1 MGRTEKWKLILILAV
16 IAAAAWFIYPTIR
29 WYSLPKSAQ
38 TKLSKSEYDFLN
50 KHKLKLGLD
59 LQGGVHMLL
68 KIDMDKV
75 QEMEVIKEIDQIN
88 LDFANARLDAKAVYG
103 GGTVTNYIQYAN
115 KTMQQSVKD
124 ILAKAQYLKEDS
136 AVPMKENQIA
146 LKVDTSFIRERSND
160 IMDRARKVIENRVN
174 QLGLSETNVAYQ
186 GTDRIVVQLPGEE
199 DPVRASQLIQKQ
211 AFLEFKIVAD
221 PELVNQIIDPTTN
234 QLKPGAIIPEG
245 YELKYLR
252 ETKEGQITNE
262 PVLLR
267 SKAELTGEH
276 ISGASVKFNSMKMGA
291 PYVAMRFDKN
301 GALIFERVTAAN
313 VKKRLA
319 IVLDG
324 EVKSA
329 PEIREKIA
337 GGDAM
342 IEGRFTMEEAKD
354 LSIVLKAGALPAPL
368 VVEESRLIGPSLGL
382 DSINKGIFS
391 AILGGILVALF
402 MLIYYRG
409 SGMIANVALTLN
421 LVVLVAA
428 LGALNAVLTVPGIA
442 GIVLTIGM
450 AVDANVLIF
459 ERIREELRAG
469 KTVRSAIEAGY
480 NRAFSAILDSNV
492 TTIIA
497 AVMLFQFGT
506 GPVRG
511 FAITLS
517 LGLII
522 SMFTAIMVTR
532 VLFDWL
538 TLRRSFT
545 KLSI

>member
-1 MGRTEKWKLILILAV
+1 MGRIPKWKIILIIAV
-16 IAAAAWFIYPTIR
+16 IAASLWFIYPTIR
-29 WYSLPKSAQ
+29 WYSLSKTAQ
-38 TKLSKSEYDFLN
+38 SKLSKSEYEFLS
-50 KHKLKLGLD
+50 KRKLKLGLD

-68 KIDMDKV
+68 KVDMDKV
-75 QEMEVIKEIDQIN
+75 QQMEVAKEIDRIN
-88 LDFANARLDAKAVYG
+88 ADFANARLDAKAVYG
-103 GGTVTNYIQYAN
+103 GGTVTNTIQYAN
-115 KTMQQSVKD
+115 KAIEPAVKN
-124 ILAKAQYLKEDS
+124 ILDKSLILKEDS
-136 AVPMKENQIA
+136 AIPRKENQIA
-146 LKVDTSFIRERSND
+146 LRIEVQIIHDKSVD
-160 IMDRARKVIENRVN
+160 IMDRARKVIETRVN

-186 GTDRIVVQLPGEE
+186 GADRIVVQLPGEE
-199 DPVRASQLIQKQ
+199 DPVRASQLIQRQ

-221 PELVNQIIDPTTN
+221 PELADQIVDMQTL
-234 QLKPGAIIPEG
+234 QLKPGAVVPEG

-252 ETKEGQITNE
+252 ETKEGQPTTE

-276 ISGASVKFNSMKMGA
+276 IAQASVKFNTMKLGA
-291 PYVAMRFDKN
+291 PYVELKLDRQ

-329 PEIREKIA
+329 PVIRERI
-337 GGDAM
+337 GGGNAM

-368 VVEESRLIGPSLGL
+368 LVEESRAIGPSLGL
-382 DSINKGIFS
+382 DSIQKGVFS
-391 AILGGILVALF
+391 AILGGLLVAGF
-402 MLIYYRG
+402 MVFYYRG
-409 SGMIANVALTLN
+409 SGLIANVALTLN
-421 LVVLVAA
+421 LIVLVAA
-428 LGALNAVLTVPGIA
+428 LGALDAVLTVPGIA

-492 TTIIA
+492 TTIIS

-511 FAITLS
+511 FAITLI
-517 LGLII
+517 LGLAI

-532 VLFDWL
+532 IIFDWL
-538 TLRRSFT
+538 TLQRSFT

>member
-1 MGRTEKWKLILILAV
+1 MGRLGKWKLILIAV
-16 IAAAAWFIYPTIR
+16 VLIASAWYIYPTIR
-29 WYSLPKSAQ
+29 WYSLSKEQQS
-38 TKLSKSEYDFLN
+38 KLSKSEYEFLN
-50 KHKLKLGLD
+50 KRKLKLGLD

-68 KIDMDKV
+68 KVDMDKV
-75 QEMEVIKEIDQIN
+75 KEMEVAKEIERLN
-88 LDFANARLDAKAVYG
+88 LDFANARLDAKAIYG
-103 GGTVTNYIQYAN
+103 GGTVANIIQYTNKAN
-115 KTMQQSVKD
+115 EPAIKA
-124 ILAKAQYLKEDS
+124 ILDKSLLLKIDS
-136 AVPMKENQIA
+136 AAPVKENQIA
-146 LKVDTSFIRERSND
+146 LTVDDRIIHEKTTD
-160 IMDRARKVIENRVN
+160 IMDRARKVIETRVN
-174 QLGLSETNVAYQ
+174 QLGLSETNVAFQ

-199 DPVRASQLIQKQ
+199 DPVRASQIIQKQ

-221 PELVNQIIDPTTN
+221 PELVDQIIDYQTM
-234 QLKPGAIIPEG
+234 QLKPGAVIPEG

-252 ETKEGQITNE
+252 ETKDGQPVTE
-262 PVLLR
+262 PILLR
-267 SKAELTGEH
+267 TKAELTGEH
-276 ISGASVKFNSMKMGA
+276 IAQASVKFNTMKFGA
-291 PYVAMRFDKN
+291 PYVELKLDRQ

-329 PEIREKIA
+329 PVIRERIS
-337 GGDAM
+337 GGSAM

-354 LSIVLKAGALPAPL
+354 LAIVLKAGALPAPL
-368 VVEESRLIGPSLGL
+368 LVEESRAIGPSLGL
-382 DSINKGIFS
+382 DSIQKGIFS
-391 AILGGILVALF
+391 AILGGLLVAGF
-402 MLIYYRG
+402 MFFYYRG
-409 SGMIANVALTLN
+409 SGLIADIALVLN
-421 LVVLVAA
+421 LIILIAA
-428 LGALNAVLTVPGIA
+428 LSALDAVLTVPGIA

-469 KTVRSAIEAGY
+469 KTVRSAIDAGY
-480 NRAFSAILDSNV
+480 NRAFNAILDSNV

-511 FAITLS
+511 FAVTLS
-517 LGLII
+517 IGLVI
-522 SMFTAIMVTR
+522 SMFTAILVTR
-532 VLFDWL
+532 VIFDWL

>member
-1 MGRTEKWKLILILAV
+1 
-16 IAAAAWFIYPTIR
+16 
-29 WYSLPKSAQ
+29 
-38 TKLSKSEYDFLN
+38 
-50 KHKLKLGLD
+50 
-59 LQGGVHMLL
+59 
-68 KIDMDKV
+68 MDKV
-75 QEMEVIKEIDQIN
+75 QEMEVVKELDQLN
-88 LDFANARLDAKAVYG
+88 ADFANAKLDAKAVYG
-103 GGTVTNYIQYAN
+103 GGTVSNYIQYAD
-115 KTMQQSVKD
+115 KALQTKVKET
-124 ILAKAQYLKEDS
+124 LGRVQYLKEDS
-136 AVPMKENQIA
+136 TAPIRENQIV
-146 LKVDTSFIRERSND
+146 LKVDTQFIRERSSD

-221 PELVNQIIDPTTN
+221 PELTSQIIDPQTLT
-234 QLKPGAIIPEG
+234 LKPGAVIPEG

-252 ETKEGQITNE
+252 ETKEGQMVNE
-262 PVLLR
+262 PLLLR

-276 ISGASVKFNSMKMGA
+276 ISSASVKFDSMKMGA
-291 PYVAMRFDKN
+291 PYVELKLDHL
-301 GALIFERVTAAN
+301 GAQIFERVTAAN

-329 PEIREKIA
+329 PTIQEKI
-337 GGDAM
+337 GGGNAM
-342 IEGRFTMEEAKD
+342 ISGRFTMEEAKD

-368 VVEESRLIGPSLGL
+368 VVEESRAIGPSLGL
-382 DSINKGIFS
+382 DSIRKGVF
-391 AILGGILVALF
+391 AAVLGGLLVALF
-402 MLIYYRG
+402 MFIYYRG
-409 SGMIANVALTLN
+409 SGLIANVALVLN
-421 LVVLVAA
+421 LVVLIAA
-428 LGALNAVLTVPGIA
+428 LGAMNAVLTVPGIA

-480 NRAFSAILDSNV
+480 NRAFSAILDSNI

-497 AVMLFQFGT
+497 AIMLFQFGT

-522 SMFTAIMVTR
+522 SMFTAILVTR
-532 VLFDWL
+532 AIFNWL

>member
-1 MGRTEKWKLILILAV
+1 MGRTERWKLILIVAV

-29 WYSLPKSAQ
+29 WYSLSKAAQ

-68 KIDMDKV
+68 RIDMDKV
-75 QEMEVIKEIDQIN
+75 QEMEVVKEIDQLN
-88 LDFANARLDAKAVYG
+88 LDFTNARLDAKAIYG
-103 GGTVTNYIQYAN
+103 GGTVTNYIQYSKSSPLKN
-115 KTMQQSVKD
+115 VQD
-124 ILAKAQYLKEDS
+124 IIARTQYLKEDS
-136 AVPMKENQIA
+136 AAPIKENQIA
-146 LKVDTSFIRERSND
+146 LKVDTSLIRDRSTD

-186 GTDRIVVQLPGEE
+186 GTDQIVVQLPGEE

-221 PELVNQIIDPTTN
+221 PELINQIIDPTTN

-252 ETKEGQITNE
+252 EVKEGQMTNE
-262 PVLLR
+262 PLLLR

-276 ISGASVKFNSMKMGA
+276 ISGAKVNFNSMQMGA
-291 PYVAMRFDKN
+291 PYVAMRFDKL
-301 GALIFERVTAAN
+301 GAQIFERITAAN

-319 IVLDG
+319 IVLDN

-368 VVEESRLIGPSLGL
+368 VVEESRSIGPSLGL
-382 DSINKGIFS
+382 DSINKGVFS
-391 AILGGILVALF
+391 ALLGGLLVAVF
-402 MLIYYRG
+402 MLFYYRG
-409 SGMIANVALTLN
+409 SGMIANVALALN
-421 LVVLVAA
+421 LIILVAA

-497 AVMLFQFGT
+497 AIMLFQFGT

-511 FAITLS
+511 FAVTLS

-522 SMFTAIMVTR
+522 SMFTAILVTR
-532 VLFDWL
+532 VIFDWL
-538 TLRRSFT
+538 TLQRSFK